1 MSKVYLS
8 KIEDIVIIEPKVIR
22 DSRGYFLESFRNSM
36 LEDIGT
42 QATFVQENQVKS
54 YKGALRGLHYQ
65 LQKPQGKLVQVVSGA
80 IMDVAVD
87 IRVNSPDFGKSVIIN
102 LDSKLH
108 NMVFIP
114 EGFAHGYLV
123 IEQDTIV
130 QYKCTNYYDPNSEFG
145 IIWNDKDLSI
155 DWGVPNPVVSEK
167 DSKLPKLKDQFNLPS
182 IL

>member
-65 LQKPQGKLVQVVSGA
+65 LKSPQGKLVWVSQGSVL
-80 IMDVAVD
+80 DVAVD
-87 IRVNSPDFGKSVIIN
+87 IRLNSPTFSKWFSVV
-102 LDSKLH
+102 LD
-108 NMVFIP
+108 
-114 EGFAHGYLV
+114 
-123 IEQDTIV
+123 
-130 QYKCTNYYDPNSEFG
+130 
-145 IIWNDKDLSI
+145 DKKHTRI
-155 DWGVPNPVVSEK
+155 YIT
-167 DSKLPKLKDQFNLPS
+167 F
-182 IL
+182 

>member
-1 MSKVYLS
+1 M
-8 KIEDIVIIEPKVIR
+8 I
-22 DSRGYFLESFRNSM
+22 
-36 LEDIGT
+36 
-42 QATFVQENQVKS
+42 
-54 YKGALRGLHYQ
+54 
-65 LQKPQGKLVQVVSGA
+65 
-80 IMDVAVD
+80 
-87 IRVNSPDFGKSVIIN
+87 
-102 LDSKLH
+102 
-108 NMVFIP
+108 FIP

>member
-1 MSKVYLS
+1 M
-8 KIEDIVIIEPKVIR
+8 IIERQILKDVLLLKPEIHN
-22 DSRGYFLESFRNSM
+22 DARGYFLESFKENFFDDFGLS
-36 LEDIGT
+36 LN
-42 QATFVQENQVKS
+42 FVQDNQVYS
-54 YKGALRGLHYQ
+54 NNAGIIRGLHYQ
-65 LQKPQGKLVQVVSGA
+65 LQNPQGKLVQVVSGA

-114 EGFAHGYLV
+114 EGFAHGYSV
-123 IEQDTIV
+123 IEKDTIV

-145 IIWNDKDLSI
+145 IIWNDKDLGI